1 VTVTTQRFTACNT
14 AEEALASLCHGMR
27 ATPVTPDQLSL
38 VAHRLL
44 VHQGHMTEVLEAHHA
59 GRARLTVLEDRL
71 DNDVYWRKILLEI
84 HGKLVEYGMVRIFLQ
99 YVPKHAAEEIL
110 ARKIPLGRVLINHD
124 VLRRVEPRWYVH
136 VAAEEL
142 KKFFGIAPPTLSA
155 FGRISIIHCN
165 GQPAIELFEAVTT

>member
-1 VTVTTQRFTACNT
+1 VTTQRFTACKT

-27 ATPVTPDQLSL
+27 AAPVTPDQLSP

-59 GRARLTVLEDRL
+59 GRARLTVLEDHL
-71 DNDVYWRKILLEI
+71 HENVYWRKILLEI
-84 HGKLVEYGMVRIFLQ
+84 HGNLVEYGMVRIFLQ

-110 ARKIPLGRVLINHD
+110 SRKIPLGRVLISHD
-124 VLRRVEPRWYVH
+124 VLRRVEPRWYVQ
-136 VAAEEL
+136 VAADEF
-142 KKFFGIAPPTLSA
+142 KKHFGIAPPAPTA

-165 GQPAIELFEAVTT
+165 GEPAIELFEAVTT